1 MVDLSVVS
9 FRTSYRQDARWTRRS
24 GYSLVRAEF
33 EVGGKK
39 TEQIICGYSGPE
51 AKSLV
56 KSLIKLTDDLTLID
70 FDSLKF
76 D

>member
-1 MVDLSVVS
+1 MADFSDL
-9 FRTSYRQDARWTRRS
+9 
-24 GYSLVRAEF
+24 RA
-33 EVGGKK
+33 
-39 TEQIICGYSGPE
+39 GYSGPE

-56 KSLIKLTDDLTLID
+56 KSLVKLTDDLTLID